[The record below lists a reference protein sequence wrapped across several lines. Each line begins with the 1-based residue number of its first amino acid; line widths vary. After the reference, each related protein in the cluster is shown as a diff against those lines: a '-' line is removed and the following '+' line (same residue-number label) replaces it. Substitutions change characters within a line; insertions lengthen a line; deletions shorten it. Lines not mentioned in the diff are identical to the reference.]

1 MNKNYIEE
9 LANKCYE
16 KAYCLY
22 KQGKYK
28 DAEELKALSLEII
41 VEVLE
46 S

>member
-1 MNKNYIEE
+1 MNKDYIEE

-16 KAYCLY
+16 KAYCLH
-22 KQGKYK
+22 KEGKYS

-41 VEVLE
+41 VEVLK